1 MLRSAL
7 LVIILSQ
14 FVLAQTPAPSQ
25 PQAAPAPAAQQPGAP
40 EDHSHHGMPAAPSA
54 SAQQAPATPA
64 KPVAS
69 TAPVITL
76 NGYCEAPATTGTA
89 PAAKPAAQN
98 CKKVITK
105 AEFEK
110 ILSAAIP
117 PNRLPEIEANPQFM
131 QQIARQYAEIM
142 VMANEARKRGLQRR
156 PATQEMLRISQMQV
170 LAQGLVQDLNQKAT
184 PTPAEVDK
192 YYNDNKSAFEE
203 AIVRRLMIPKPP
215 STTPA
220 TTPVTGS
227 SEAKPGEPAA
237 SPATPAP
244 AVDEAAQKA
253 YAEKARQRAI
263 GGEDFDKIQSE
274 AFLYYK
280 SAQTPPTTLL
290 GPRRRGTLP
299 PDHDSAVFALKAGEV
314 SQWFETPNGWYLYKV
329 ESRRMLPLADVREE
343 ISRRLQPQKFNDSRT
358 AITNAVKT
366 DLNPDYFGAAG
377 APQASEPRGA
387 LEGRPTSPTPRP
399 GASHP
404 AAHTGSPQ
412 PSQPPASQPK

>member
-14 FVLAQTPAPSQ
+14 YMLAQTPAPPQ
-25 PQAAPAPAAQQPGAP
+25 QQAAPAPPTQQPGAAD
-40 EDHSHHGMPAAPSA
+40 EHSHHGMPAAPSA
-54 SAQQAPATPA
+54 AAQPPAAPARS
-64 KPVAS
+64 VAP

-76 NGYCEAPATTGTA
+76 NGFCEAPAAAAA
-89 PAAKPAAQN
+89 PAAKPATQN

-105 AEFEK
+105 AEFER

-117 PNRLPEIEANPQFM
+117 PSRLPEVEANPQFM

-142 VMANEARKRGLQRR
+142 VMANEAKKRGLQRR

-170 LAQGLVQDLNQKAT
+170 LAQGLVQELNQQST
-184 PTPAEVDK
+184 PSPAEVDQ
-192 YYNDNKSAFEE
+192 YYRDNQPAFEE

-215 STTPA
+215 ATPPPA
-220 TTPVTGS
+220 SG
-227 SEAKPGEPAA
+227 SEAKPGQPA
-237 SPATPAP
+237 ATPAP
-244 AVDEAAQKA
+244 GADEAAQKA
-253 YAEKARQRAI
+253 YAEKARQRAVS
-263 GGEDFDKIQSE
+263 GEDFDKIQSD
-274 AFLYYK
+274 AFLFFK
-280 SAQTPPTTLL
+280 STQSPPTTLL

-299 PDHDSAVFALKAGEV
+299 PDHDAAVFALKPGEV
-314 SQWFETPNGWYLYKV
+314 SQLFETPNGSYLYKV
-329 ESRRMLPLADVREE
+329 ESKRMLPLAEVREE

-377 APQASEPRGA
+377 APPGGERGGF
-387 LEGRPTSPTPRP
+387 EGRPTSPTPRP

-404 AAHTGSPQ
+404 GAHTGSPQ
-412 PSQPPASQPK
+412 PSQQPATQPR